1 MDEAATLDEYIKT
14 ALGDDFHTW
23 PGGWPGE
30 IEAALIDAVFS
41 IQARYGGPRT
51 GVRAVVNRWRSRD
64 DRTAK
69 IDDLEALAAADPVE
83 FVRTVNNSAQA
94 SGRLKGEIV
103 IDAAKA
109 LTAVGLRHASDFT
122 NSKEQKN
129 AYLSVKGCG
138 SVTWSY
144 FGMLLGEADV
154 KADTWIVRFVE
165 RALARPV
172 RTEEARE
179 LLATVATMRDVSATA
194 LDHAVW
200 EYARKNLG

>member
-1 MDEAATLDEYIKT
+1 MNEAGRLDDYIT
-14 ALGDDFHTW
+14 AALGNGFQAW

-30 IEAALIDAVFS
+30 IEAALVDAVFS
-41 IQARYGGPRT
+41 IRARYGGPESGVRGVVKRWRERDGRT
-51 GVRAVVNRWRSRD
+51 G
-64 DRTAK
+64 K

-83 FVRTVNNSAQA
+83 FVNTVNNAAKA

-103 IDAAKA
+103 VDAAKA

-144 FGMLLGEADV
+144 FGMLLGAADV

-165 RALARPV
+165 QALARPV
-172 RTEEARE
+172 RPEEARE
-179 LLATVATMRDVSATA
+179 LLATVATARDVSATA

-200 EYARKNLG
+200 EYARRNLG

>member
-1 MDEAATLDEYIKT
+1 MNEAGRLDDYIT
-14 ALGDDFHTW
+14 AALGNGFQAW

-30 IEAALIDAVFS
+30 IEAALVDAVFS
-41 IQARYGGPRT
+41 IRARYGGPESGVRGVVKRWRERDGRT
-51 GVRAVVNRWRSRD
+51 G
-64 DRTAK
+64 K

-103 IDAAKA
+103 VDAANA

-122 NSKEQKN
+122 NSIEQKN

-165 RALARPV
+165 KALARPA